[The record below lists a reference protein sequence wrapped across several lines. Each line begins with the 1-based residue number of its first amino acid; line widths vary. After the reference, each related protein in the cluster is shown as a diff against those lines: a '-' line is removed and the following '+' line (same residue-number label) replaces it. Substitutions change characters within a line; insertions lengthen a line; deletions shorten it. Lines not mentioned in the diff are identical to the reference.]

1 MNEPALPASAR
12 RAALRRGWRWFQPRG
27 LALVAV
33 FAGGLLA
40 FVLGAE
46 VSDRPG
52 VAAAPTLTKVYYTLG
67 LFVLGGM
74 DLGVPSGGPPLARIL
89 LWISYFC
96 APAITASALVEA
108 VVRIAGQ
115 GHWWL
120 LRLRKHV
127 VVAGAGRL
135 GMTYLEWL
143 RARHPSCRLVVV
155 DARGDAS
162 HLDVAREALGALTVS
177 GDIANDAV
185 LANLRVEHAE
195 RVLLLTDN
203 DFANLDAAAKIL
215 EANPELAG
223 RIVAHVSDLE
233 LLRAL
238 SGTRLAEQIETFN
251 THEIAATHLVKSSL
265 LHHFE
270 RTEPVDSVI
279 IAGFGRFGQSLL
291 LALDEH
297 ARGRFDLVV
306 ILDVQ
311 ATRRVREFD
320 DEHGEPSGHTRHVFD
335 GDVADPAAWDRV
347 FDAVGARRPVV
358 VIGTGDDRANVRT
371 ALSIAAKRKGCKVV
385 ARTIEHVTVATRL
398 AREGQFE
405 AFAVLDLIAQGIPAR
420 WCPDHSPIAG
430 TRPRSS
436 R

>member
-1 MNEPALPASAR
+1 MLASADPSRPRSAR

-27 LALVAV
+27 LALVVV
-33 FAGGLLA
+33 FSCGLVA
-40 FVLGAE
+40 FFMGAE
-46 VSDRPG
+46 VSDRPS
-52 VAAAPTLTKVYYTLG
+52 VATSPAITKVYYTLG

-74 DLGVPSGGPPLARIL
+74 DLGVPSGGPLLARVL
-89 LWISYFC
+89 LWMSYFA

-120 LRLRKHV
+120 LRLRGHV
-127 VVAGAGRL
+127 IVAGAGRL

-143 RARHPSCRLVVV
+143 RARNASCRLVVV

-177 GDIANDAV
+177 GDISNDAV

-215 EANPELAG
+215 EVAPALAG
-223 RIVAHVSDLE
+223 RIVAHVSDLQ

-238 SGTRLAEQIETFN
+238 SETQLAEQIETFN
-251 THEIAATHLVKSSL
+251 THEIAATHLVKTSL
-265 LHHFE
+265 VRHFE
-270 RTEPVDSVI
+270 ETEPTDSVV

-291 LALDEH
+291 LALEGH

-306 ILDVQ
+306 VVDVE
-311 ATRRVREFD
+311 ATRRVREFE
-320 DEHGEPSGHTRHVFD
+320 DEHGHDPEHERQVLD
-335 GDVADPAAWDRV
+335 GDVADPAVWDRV
-347 FDAVGARRPVV
+347 FEAIGQRRPVV
-358 VIGTGDDRANVRT
+358 VLGTGDDRANVRT
-371 ALSIAAKRKGCKVV
+371 ALAVAARHKGCKVV
-385 ARTIEHVTVATRL
+385 ARTIEHVAVATRL
-398 AREGQFE
+398 ASERHFE
-405 AFAVLDLIAQGIPAR
+405 SFAVLDLIGQSIPEG
-420 WCPDHSPIAG
+420 WSP
-430 TRPRSS
+430 
-436 R
+436 